1 MGYICILLGILVF
14 LGFTAAG
21 VGIANVLI
29 GFKSTL
35 AMMLTTLADTSNTTI
50 LIAVT
55 GVFAFI
61 GLMIGLSL
69 FMQGLTYNKVCKIAK
84 RRRRKDI

>member
-1 MGYICILLGILVF
+1 LLGILVF